1 MKTLQFITH
10 QTDRH
15 SYLDGALLALKGG
28 CRWIQ
33 LRMKGATREQILKE
47 GRPLRELCDEYQAT
61 MILDDHVELVNE
73 LGADGV
79 HLGQKDMPIAD
90 ARALLGEKYII
101 GGTANTLAEIR
112 RHYEHGANY
121 VGCGPFRFTTT
132 KEQLAPT
139 LGLEGYRMLL
149 KEMKE
154 EGMELPLVAIGGIT
168 REDIRPLIELGV
180 SGIALSSTV
189 LCAADPTE
197 EVKKILN
204 EIKQL

>member
-10 QTDRH
+10 QTERH
-15 SYLDGALLALKGG
+15 SYLDGAFLALKGG

-33 LRMKGATREQILKE
+33 LRMKGATREQILKV
-47 GRPLRELCDEYQAT
+47 GKPLRELCDEYQAT
-61 MILDDHVELVNE
+61 MIIDDHVELVNE

-79 HLGQKDMPIAD
+79 HLGQKDMPVAD
-90 ARALLGEKYII
+90 ARALLGEKCII

-149 KEMKE
+149 KRMKE
-154 EGMELPLVAIGGIT
+154 EGVELPLIAIGGIT

-180 SGIALSSTV
+180 SGIAVSSTV
-189 LCAADPTE
+189 LRAADPTE